1 MSTFT
6 LILQDANGEERVS
19 DVASFVGEDASGSFG
34 ILAGHA
40 PMITT
45 LVVGLARFRREA
57 SDWEYL
63 ALPSAVLRFDRNVL
77 TLATRHYLRSSDYMR
92 ISADLGRELVAEET
106 ALAAVKQSLRR
117 LEKELFVR
125 LSELERGAA

>member
-6 LILQDANGEERVS
+6 LVLQDANGEERVA
-19 DVASFVGEDASGSFG
+19 DVASFVGEDSSGSFG

-40 PMITT
+40 PMVAS

-57 SDWEYL
+57 TDWEYV

-77 TLATRHYLRSSDYMR
+77 TLATRHYLRGSDYTR
-92 ISADLGRELVAEET
+92 ISADLARELVAEE
-106 ALAAVKQSLRR
+106 A
-117 LEKELFVR
+117 
-125 LSELERGAA
+125 